1 MSNTTPSDILENIY
15 QKALGNLSK
24 SAVKSA
30 SVREK
35 VEFICRCNA
44 NKAPIRFLMSCLLAK
59 THNSKVDIRK
69 PYTEIEGDDT
79 YSGRFYD
86 EKFVELLVHKYKLPC
101 NPTTAYLTPAFRN
114 LDRLLTT
121 DLVLVGRPREV
132 YVFAL
137 EVLEEVHSSKEKP
150 ENVLQEIIRLLLIIK
165 AEDEQRMQQLI
176 ADLKQA
182 DDILPLS
189 TEEIVTLLLQH
200 LNCKGSSRLPV
211 LIVASAY
218 QTVKDQIG
226 EVNKLLEAHNAADKQ
241 TGSIGDVEITLT
253 NDNRIVTCYEMKDKR
268 VTKTDIDVAL
278 QKLSKTKSKIDNYIF
293 ITTDIIEVEVTEY
306 AKSLYDK
313 TGVEFAV
320 LDCIG
325 FIRHYLHFF
334 HRQRNKFLNIYQAM
348 VLAEPT
354 SSVSQPLKEAFLAL
368 RRAAEADKR

>member
-1 MSNTTPSDILENIY
+1 MDNITPTEIIEKLY
-15 QKALGNLSK
+15 QQATENLSK
-24 SAVKSA
+24 SVVKPSTKD
-30 SVREK
+30 K
-35 VEFICRCNA
+35 VEAVCRCNA

-59 THNSKVDIRK
+59 IHNPKVDIRK
-69 PYTEIEGDDT
+69 PYTEIEGNDT

-86 EKFVELLVHKYKLPC
+86 ERFVELLVHKYKLPC

-132 YVFAL
+132 YVSAL
-137 EVLEEVHSSKEKP
+137 QILDEVHTKREKP
-150 ENVLQEIIRLLLIIK
+150 EIVLQEILRFLLIIK
-165 AEDEQRMQQLI
+165 AEDELRMKQLI

-182 DDILPLS
+182 DDILPLAS
-189 TEEIVTLLLQH
+189 EEIVMLLTQH
-200 LNCKGSSRLPV
+200 LNCKGASRLPV
-211 LIVASAY
+211 LIVASVY

-226 EVNKLLEAHNAADKQ
+226 EENRILAAHNAADKQ
-241 TGSIGDVEITLT
+241 TGSIGDVEITLV
-253 NDNRIVTCYEMKDKR
+253 NDDSIVTCYEMKDKR
-268 VTKTDIDVAL
+268 VTITDIDIAL

-293 ITTDIIEVEVTEY
+293 ITTDVIEIEVTEY
-306 AKSLYDK
+306 AKSLYEK

-325 FIRHYLHFF
+325 FVRHFLHFF
-334 HRQRNKFLNIYQAM
+334 HRQRNQFLNIYQSM

-368 RRAAEADKR
+368 RRAAEADRR

>member
-1 MSNTTPSDILENIY
+1 MSNITPTDILESFY

-24 SAVKSA
+24 SVVKSA
-30 SVREK
+30 TIKEK

-59 THNSKVDIRK
+59 IHNPKVDIRK
-69 PYTEIEGDDT
+69 PYTEIEGEDT

-86 EKFVELLVHKYKLPC
+86 ERFVELLVHKYKLPC

-121 DLVLVGRPREV
+121 DLAMVGRPREV

-137 EVLEEVHSSKEKP
+137 EILDAIHSNSEKP

-165 AEDEQRMQQLI
+165 GEDEQRMQQLI

-182 DDILPLS
+182 DDILPLA
-189 TEEIVTLLLQH
+189 TEEIVTLLTQH

-241 TGSIGDVEITLT
+241 TGSIGDVEITLI
-253 NDNRIVTCYEMKDKR
+253 NDDRIVTCYEMKDKR

-293 ITTDIIEVEVTEY
+293 ITTDTIEIEVIEY
-306 AKSLYDK
+306 AKSFYEK

-334 HRQRNKFLNIYQAM
+334 HRQRNNFLNIYQSM
-348 VLAEPT
+348 VLADPT

>member
-1 MSNTTPSDILENIY
+1 MSNITPTDILESFY

-24 SAVKSA
+24 SVVKSA
-30 SVREK
+30 TIKEK

-59 THNSKVDIRK
+59 IHNPKVDIRK
-69 PYTEIEGDDT
+69 PYTEIEGEDT

-86 EKFVELLVHKYKLPC
+86 ERFVELLVHKYKLPC

-121 DLVLVGRPREV
+121 DLVMVGRPREV

-137 EVLEEVHSSKEKP
+137 EILDAIHSNNEKP

-182 DDILPLS
+182 DDILPLA
-189 TEEIVTLLLQH
+189 TEEIVTLLTQH

-218 QTVKDQIG
+218 QNVKDQIG

-253 NDNRIVTCYEMKDKR
+253 NDDRIVTCYEMKDKR

-293 ITTDIIEVEVTEY
+293 ITTDIIEIEVIEY
-306 AKSLYDK
+306 AKSFYEK

-334 HRQRNKFLNIYQAM
+334 HRQRNNFLNIYQSM

>member
-1 MSNTTPSDILENIY
+1 MSNITPTDILESFY

-30 SVREK
+30 TIKEK

-44 NKAPIRFLMSCLLAK
+44 NKAPIRFLMSCLLSK
-59 THNSKVDIRK
+59 IHNPKVDIRK

-86 EKFVELLVHKYKLPC
+86 ERFVELLVHKYKLPC

-121 DLVLVGRPREV
+121 DLAMVGRPREV

-137 EVLEEVHSSKEKP
+137 EILDAIHSNSEKP

-165 AEDEQRMQQLI
+165 GEDEQRMQQLI

-182 DDILPLS
+182 DDILPLA
-189 TEEIVTLLLQH
+189 TEEIVTLLTQH

-253 NDNRIVTCYEMKDKR
+253 NDDRIVTCYEMKDKR

-293 ITTDIIEVEVTEY
+293 ITTDTIEIEVIEY
-306 AKSLYDK
+306 AKSFYEK

-334 HRQRNKFLNIYQAM
+334 HRQRNNFLNIYQAM
-348 VLAEPT
+348 VLGEPT

>member
-1 MSNTTPSDILENIY
+1 MSNITPTDILENLY
-15 QKALGNLSK
+15 QKALSNLSK

-30 SVREK
+30 TIKEK
-35 VEFICRCNA
+35 VEYICRCNA

-59 THNSKVDIRK
+59 IHNPKLDIRK
-69 PYTEIEGDDT
+69 PYTEIQGDDT

-86 EKFVELLVHKYKLPC
+86 ERFVELLVHKYKLPC

-121 DLVLVGRPREV
+121 DLAMVGRPREV

-137 EVLEEVHSSKEKP
+137 EILDAIHSNNEKS
-150 ENVLQEIIRLLLIIK
+150 ENILQEVIRLLLIIK
-165 AEDEQRMQQLI
+165 IEVEQRMQQLI

-182 DDILPLS
+182 NDILPLAS
-189 TEEIVTLLLQH
+189 EEIVTLLSQH

-241 TGSIGDVEITLT
+241 TGSSGDVEITLT
-253 NDNRIVTCYEMKDKR
+253 NDDRIVTCYEMKDKR

-293 ITTDIIEVEVTEY
+293 ITTDLIEIEVTAY
-306 AKSLYDK
+306 AKTLYEI
-313 TGVEFAV
+313 TGVEIAV

-334 HRQRNKFLNIYQAM
+334 HRQRNNFLNIYQTM
-348 VLAEPT
+348 VLLEPT

-368 RRAAEADKR
+368 RRAAEADRR

>member
-1 MSNTTPSDILENIY
+1 MNNITPTDILEKLY
-15 QKALGNLSK
+15 QQASENLTK
-24 SAVKSA
+24 SVVKPTTS
-30 SVREK
+30 EK
-35 VEFICRCNA
+35 VEAVCRCNA

-59 THNSKVDIRK
+59 IHNPKVDIRK

-86 EKFVELLVHKYKLPC
+86 ERFVELLVHKYKLPC

-132 YVFAL
+132 YVNAL
-137 EVLEEVHSSKEKP
+137 QILDFVYTKKEKP
-150 ENVLQEIIRLLLIIK
+150 ENVLQEILRFLLVIK
-165 AEDEQRMQQLI
+165 AEDELRMKQLI

-182 DDILPLS
+182 DDILPLAS
-189 TEEIVTLLLQH
+189 EEIVMLLTQH
-200 LNCKGSSRLPV
+200 LNCKGASRLPV

-218 QTVKDQIG
+218 QTVKEQIG
-226 EVNKLLEAHNAADKQ
+226 EENRILAAHNAADKQ

-253 NDNRIVTCYEMKDKR
+253 NDDRIVTCYEMKDKR

-293 ITTDIIEVEVTEY
+293 ITTDVIEIEVTEY
-306 AKSLYDK
+306 AKSLYEK

-325 FIRHYLHFF
+325 FIRHFLHFF
-334 HRQRNKFLNIYQAM
+334 HRQRNQFLNLYQTM

-368 RRAAEADKR
+368 RRAAEADRR

>member
-1 MSNTTPSDILENIY
+1 MNNITPSDILEKLY
-15 QKALGNLSK
+15 QQASENLTK
-24 SAVKSA
+24 SVVKPTTS
-30 SVREK
+30 EK
-35 VEFICRCNA
+35 VEAVCRCNA

-59 THNSKVDIRK
+59 IHNPKVDIRK
-69 PYTEIEGDDT
+69 PYTEIGGDDT

-86 EKFVELLVHKYKLPC
+86 ERYVEILVHKYKLPC

-132 YVFAL
+132 YVNAL
-137 EVLEEVHSSKEKP
+137 QILDFVYTKKEKP
-150 ENVLQEIIRLLLIIK
+150 GNVLQEILRFLLVIK
-165 AEDEQRMQQLI
+165 AEDELRMKQLI

-182 DDILPLS
+182 DDVLPLAS
-189 TEEIVTLLLQH
+189 EEIVMLLTQH
-200 LNCKGSSRLPV
+200 LNCKGASRLPV

-218 QTVKDQIG
+218 QTVKEQIG
-226 EVNKLLEAHNAADKQ
+226 EENRILASHNAADKQ

-253 NDNRIVTCYEMKDKR
+253 NDERIVTCYEMKDKR

-278 QKLSKTKSKIDNYIF
+278 QKLSKSKNKIDNYIF
-293 ITTDIIEVEVTEY
+293 ITTDVIEIEVTEY
-306 AKSLYDK
+306 AKSLYEK

-325 FIRHYLHFF
+325 FIRHFLHFF
-334 HRQRNKFLNIYQAM
+334 HRHRNQFLNIYQAM